1 MTRDQREA
9 AKQRLWNLEL
19 RLNGINA
26 LTENMSD
33 KGGAEIA
40 SILEETA
47 AEIASI
53 LKETAADVIAAIAKN
68 KAALTAAISKRL
80 KNDEDTSAY
89 EAVESL
95 IIKTAIEAGVPK
107 KYAEDAPWMETYAVP
122 GESTVKSDLEGLE
135 GELIDMIDNPNSEV
149 TFY

>member
-40 SILEETA
+40 SILDETRV
-47 AEIASI
+47 EIASI
-53 LKETAADVIAAIAKN
+53 EKQLATKWEFLFNFI
-68 KAALTAAISKRL
+68 
-80 KNDEDTSAY
+80 
-89 EAVESL
+89 
-95 IIKTAIEAGVPK
+95 GGG
-107 KYAEDAPWMETYAVP
+107 W
-122 GESTVKSDLEGLE
+122 
-135 GELIDMIDNPNSEV
+135 NSEV
-149 TFY
+149 AFTKEDAIEQALFQYGHPNTQTSLRVDVTSFRVSTPTDYRNQMSTFY